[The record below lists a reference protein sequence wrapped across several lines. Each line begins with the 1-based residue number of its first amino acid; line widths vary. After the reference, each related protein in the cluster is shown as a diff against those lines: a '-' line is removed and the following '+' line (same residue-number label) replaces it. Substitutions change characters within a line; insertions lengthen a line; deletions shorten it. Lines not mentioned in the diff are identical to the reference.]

1 MRRGTLDLAY
11 GLALLAIGGFL
22 YWETTDPKY
31 ADVMGFGMATDPAF
45 YPRVLLTVWLAIG
58 AVLVVRGILRAGEA
72 GESLRWGRLTAIVG
86 ATAAYTWATASV
98 GFVLASVGFCLL
110 VAPMLGYR
118 RPVPLLAVGI
128 GLPVLIWAIF
138 TYALQ
143 ISLPTSPWF
152 GRI

>member
-22 YWETTDPKY
+22 YWETTDRKY
-31 ADVMGFGMATDPAF
+31 ADVMGLGMATDPAF
-45 YPRVLLTVWLAIG
+45 YPRVLLTIWMIVG
-58 AVLVVRGILRAGEA
+58 AVLVVRGLVGAGEP
-72 GESLRWGRLTAIVG
+72 GEPLRWGRLGGIVA
-86 ATAAYTWATASV
+86 ATAAYSWLTAAV
-98 GFVLASVGFCLL
+98 GFVFASVAFCLV

-118 RPVPLLAVGI
+118 RPLALLAVGI

-152 GRI
+152 GRL